1 MSGSEYKLI
10 MLGDPGV
17 GKSTYYWRLKTGKF
31 VDTDS
36 TKSSLV
42 TMGIA
47 FEHTMT
53 IDGTVVKVCT
63 CTNLRVQ

>member
-1 MSGSEYKLI
+1 MSGAGYKII

-47 FEHTMT
+47 VDHAMAV
-53 IDGTVVKVCT
+53 DGTNIKVT
-63 CTNLRVQ
+63 R

>member
-1 MSGSEYKLI
+1 MSSSGYKII

-42 TMGIA
+42 TMGFAIDHA
-47 FEHTMT
+47 ITV
-53 IDGTVVKVCT
+53 DGTNIKVM
-63 CTNLRVQ
+63 